1 MTWHSHIEK
10 TPPWTTVQKCV
21 NASWRWPGG
30 RNDFAIVRFPL
41 SGGSE
46 GSVCLLIHWGSESLL
61 WNPSLLRE
69 RKSRGVAVTVSGIW
83 SNLTAEERKSSVVS
97 REDRMNGNEK
107 TWRRFVETPAAE
119 GDSLRTRDTGVG
131 LRSVGVVA
139 RLTFTV
145 TRTAVASA
153 GPRRP
158 TPGSWLP
165 PWPSPTRP
173 SRSPWA
179 AAGASLL
186 SAQRERERQE
196 VPSAPTPPTRPRVVD
211 KLWPRGPYADR

>member
-1 MTWHSHIEK
+1 MWGGNDMTQSQWENTAVDDGAEMRKRIVAL
-10 TPPWTTVQKCV
+10 T
-21 NASWRWPGG
+21 WRKKWLW
-30 RNDFAIVRFPL
+30 FPL
-41 SGGSE
+41 SRGSE

-69 RKSRGVAVTVSGIW
+69 RNSIGVAVTVSWIW

-107 TWRRFVETPAAE
+107 AWWRFVETPAAE

-186 SAQRERERQE
+186 SAQRERETGSP
-196 VPSAPTPPTRPRVVD
+196 VCSNTSN
-211 KLWPRGPYADR
+211 